1 MDQDAHMR
9 RIIDNLSS
17 DLSNLSSETKR
28 KFAPVKEV
36 NNYFLLINDILIN
49 QIIIQA
55 FEACLLK
62 LRQINSLK
70 INLYKSKTKN
80 KIKFFL
86 YYETIFKNKNS
97 YV

>member
-36 NNYFLLINDILIN
+36 YNNFFLLIND
-49 QIIIQA
+49 
-55 FEACLLK
+55 
-62 LRQINSLK
+62 
-70 INLYKSKTKN
+70 NL
-80 KIKFFL
+80 
-86 YYETIFKNKNS
+86 
-97 YV
+97 